1 VKSLGVFPRVSYRL
15 VEELHHESIGY
26 MSTSSLSGSG
36 AAAAPE
42 ASAGTTL
49 DSSMGSASASAKA
62 RTANIIGKTTHC
74 ADRLNPGLHILYVF
88 PGVDRGESSDVLI
101 IGVLNGDVELLADPV
116 DHGIGNLIR
125 SVWKADEL
133 HRQIRRILCAVYIRG
148 NLNAQ

>member
-15 VEELHHESIGY
+15 VEELPHESIGY
-26 MSTSSLSGSG
+26 MSSLDP
-36 AAAAPE
+36 ARRRLPK

-62 RTANIIGKTTHC
+62 RTENIIGKTTHC
-74 ADRLNPGLHILYVF
+74 VDRLNPGLHILYVF